1 MIPFS
6 KSYISYFLHFLF
18 KTERLSKINTRNV
31 IYDRKK
37 IQEETSFI
45 TQPLTPECTFKEL
58 YNSFTFVQK
67 L

>member
-1 MIPFS
+1 MITFC

-18 KTERLSKINTRNV
+18 KRLSKINTRNV
-31 IYDRKK
+31 IYDSKK